1 MSSTFAP
8 SPPTVPPPRPSRKLL
23 TIADVAALPRTLPSG
38 DVRYELDDGR
48 LIIMPPPGDIHG
60 AVQSNVVTQL
70 KVQGEFR
77 GLGRARAE
85 VGLVLRTNPDRL
97 TGPDA
102 VFVTAALLP
111 LKRSKEGYL
120 ETIPDLV
127 VEVRSP
133 NDTGPEVQAKVD
145 EYLAAGVRVV
155 WVADPKSQTVMAHRA
170 NQAPQ
175 AFGPFDSLTVPDVIP
190 SFQIPVADLFR
201 E

>member
-1 MSSTFAP
+1 MSTTLAP
-8 SPPTVPPPRPSRKLL
+8 SLPSSPRRPPAKLL
-23 TIADVAALPRTLPSG
+23 TVADVAALPRSLPSG

-48 LIIMPPPGDIHG
+48 LIVMPPPGDIHG

-70 KVQGEFR
+70 KIQGEFR
-77 GLGRARAE
+77 GLGRARTE
-85 VGLVLRTNPDRL
+85 VGLVLRMNPDRL
-97 TGPDA
+97 TGPHA

-120 ETIPDLV
+120 ETIPELV

-155 WVADPKSQTVMAHRA
+155 WIADPEDQTVTAHRA
-170 NQAPQ
+170 NQAPHV
-175 AFGPFDSLTVPDVIP
+175 FGPSDTLVVPDVIP
-190 SFQIPVADLFR
+190 GFQIPVADLFH

>member
-1 MSSTFAP
+1 MSSTLAP
-8 SPPTVPPPRPSRKLL
+8 SLPITPPRPSAKLL

-48 LIIMPPPGDIHG
+48 LIVMPPPGDIHG

-70 KVQGEFR
+70 KIQGEFR
-77 GLGRARAE
+77 GLGRARTE
-85 VGLVLRTNPDRL
+85 VGLVLRRNPDRL

-102 VFVTAALLP
+102 VFITAALLP
-111 LKRSKEGYL
+111 LRRSTEGYL
-120 ETIPDLV
+120 ETIPELV

-133 NDTGPEVQAKVD
+133 NDTGAEVQAKVD

-155 WVADPKSQTVMAHRA
+155 WIADPENQTVIAHRA
-170 NQAPQ
+170 NQPAQ
-175 AFGPFDSLTVPDVIP
+175 AFGPADKLTVPDVIP
-190 SFQIPVADLFR
+190 GFQVAVADLFR

>member
-1 MSSTFAP
+1 MSTTLT
-8 SPPTVPPPRPSRKLL
+8 PPTPTAPLPPPAKLL

-38 DVRYELDDGR
+38 DVRYELADGR
-48 LIIMPPPGDIHG
+48 LVVMPPPGDIHG

-77 GLGRARAE
+77 GLGRARTE
-85 VGLVLRTNPDRL
+85 VGLVLRRNPDRL

-102 VFVTAALLP
+102 VFATAALLP
-111 LKRSKEGYL
+111 LRRSPEGYL
-120 ETIPDLV
+120 ETIPELV

-155 WVADPKSQTVMAHRA
+155 WVADPSDQSVTAHRTG
-170 NQAPQ
+170 QAPQ
-175 AFGPFDSLTVPDVIP
+175 VFGPADTLTVPDVIP
-190 SFQIPVADLFR
+190 GFQFPVVDLFR